1 MVAYLGGLFFTLY
14 PYCKSYDD
22 HKQLLKVYIFDH
34 YTILR
39 VPNDMKARQR
49 MLTIDR
55 VKIGN
60 NLKRWRE
67 YRLITQQELADAA
80 GLGVA
85 SVVRIENNRTE
96 PRFRTIK
103 KLADALNLEP
113 EQLLGERPPERL
125 NEE

>member
-1 MVAYLGGLFFTLY
+1 
-14 PYCKSYDD
+14 
-22 HKQLLKVYIFDH
+22 
-34 YTILR
+34 
-39 VPNDMKARQR
+39 

-80 GLGVA
+80 DLGVA

-96 PRFRTIK
+96 PRFSTIK
-103 KLADALNLEP
+103 KLAGALDLEP
-113 EQLLGERPPERL
+113 EQLIGERPPERL
-125 NEE
+125 DQE